1 MSTRPSHSAGQEPSL
16 PPATVSARVEQ
27 TLAKIA
33 ARNHLYNAFTC
44 VTADRARQEA
54 AEVDRRIAAGEP
66 PGALAG
72 MTFGVKNLFDVAGI
86 TTLAGGKVNRTNP
99 PATRDAPLIE
109 RLTQAGA
116 VLVGTLNMDEH
127 AYGFTTENTHFGACV
142 NPHDPSRLAGGSSG
156 GSAAAVA
163 SGLVPLAL
171 GSDTNGSIRVPS
183 SLCGI
188 FGLKPTFGRLPRGGT
203 FPFVNS
209 LDHLGPI
216 ARHVVDLAKA
226 YDVMQGP
233 DADDIACAQRPVEAA
248 AGKLSQV
255 VPGTRIAILGGYFE
269 AWADPTARAAVQAA
283 AAGLG
288 ATDFVELPGAER
300 ARAAAFII
308 TAAEGGALH
317 RARLQSHYDEYEPLN
332 RDRLVAGSLM
342 PASWVVQAHRIRQ
355 QFRLEMARLFE
366 QYDLVLAAA
375 TPVVAPRPSDAL
387 IEINGRQVPARAAL
401 GILTQPISFA
411 GLPTCV
417 VPLWPSGQA
426 GDALPIGVQLI
437 AAPWRETDCLAAASH
452 LESLGIARCQPH

>member
-1 MSTRPSHSAGQEPSL
+1 MSTHPSHCTGQEPSS
-16 PPATVSARVEQ
+16 PAATVCARVEQ
-27 TLAKIA
+27 TLADIA
-33 ARNHLYNAFTC
+33 SRNHLYNAFTC
-44 VTADRARQEA
+44 VTEDRARQQA
-54 AEVDRRIAAGEP
+54 AEIDRRIAAGEA
-66 PGALAG
+66 PGALVG
-72 MTFGVKNLFDVAGI
+72 MTFGVKNLFDVKGI
-86 TTLAGGKVNRTNP
+86 TTLAGGNVNRSNP

-109 RLTQAGA
+109 RLSQAGA

-127 AYGFTTENTHFGACV
+127 AYGFTTENTHFGACI

-183 SLCGI
+183 SLCGV
-188 FGLKPTFGRLPRGGT
+188 FGLKPTFGRLPRSGT

-209 LDHLGPI
+209 LDHVGPI
-216 ARHVVDLAKA
+216 ARQVADLAKA
-226 YDVMQGP
+226 YDAMQGP
-233 DADDIACAQRPVEAA
+233 DASDIACAQRPLENTVGE
-248 AGKLSQV
+248 LSRAI
-255 VPGTRIAILGGYFE
+255 PGARIAILGGYFQ
-269 AWADPTARAAVQAA
+269 AWADPAARAAVQAA

-288 ATDFVELPGAER
+288 ATDVVELQGAER

-317 RARLQSHYDEYEPLN
+317 RPRLQSHYDEYEPLN
-332 RDRLVAGSLM
+332 RDRLVAGSLI

-355 QFRLEMARLFE
+355 QFRLETARLFE

-375 TPVVAPRPSDAL
+375 TPVVAPRRSEVL

-417 VPLWPSGQA
+417 APLWPNNNDGET
-426 GDALPIGVQLI
+426 LPIGVQLI
-437 AAPWRETDCLAAASH
+437 AAPWREADCLAAASH
-452 LESLGIARCQPH
+452 LESRGIARCLPH